1 MDITINETDA
11 TKETRRRN
19 REAWEKFA
27 NAEDDSC
34 RHCPHDRY
42 DHVGE
47 SAPPAVLTPDNRG
60 GWERRT
66 LSEEYEILRLFC
78 RACAEELGT
87 SQVLCYR
94 RVHAVGERVDNRA

>member
-34 RHCPHDRY
+34 RH
-42 DHVGE
+42 
-47 SAPPAVLTPDNRG
+47 
-60 GWERRT
+60 
-66 LSEEYEILRLFC
+66 
-78 RACAEELGT
+78 
-87 SQVLCYR
+87 
-94 RVHAVGERVDNRA
+94 